1 MAEAQQAA
9 LSPRMKKHYED
20 VVRPA
25 MIAEFGYKNVME
37 VPTIEKI
44 AVAASQR
51 RRESRG
57 PTRATAANKSG
68 ISYTVKAGESL
79 IGIANQM
86 GISAAELA
94 ALNDLNSRA
103 GLRIGQ
109 QIMVPQTMVDYK
121 VKRGD
126 TLIGLATRYGVE
138 TGKLA
143 EMNDLQPNTQL
154 RMGEV
159 IKVPNL

>member
-1 MAEAQQAA
+1 MRAGQRLKVDGDLPKVEAKVELAP
-9 LSPRMKKHYED
+9 SK
-20 VVRPA
+20 
-25 MIAEFGYKNVME
+25 
-37 VPTIEKI
+37 
-44 AVAASQR
+44 AVK
-51 RRESRG
+51 
-57 PTRATAANKSG
+57 ANKSG